1 MSSGQGPKFTQL
13 DPEAGTDSAGAKSN
27 WWSFKP
33 PLDEKTGLALNPRAA
48 VPVLLFLFVFSLI
61 MDNGFKLLTTP
72 IQESLELSNTTASL
86 QASIPGILIGIGA
99 VVYAALA
106 DSIAIR
112 RLMIFAV
119 IVMSAGSLLGYFLQ
133 DTFGGVMAGRILQTA
148 GLAAA
153 ETLYVIW
160 ATKHFSGDQQKKYLG
175 FSAAA
180 FQASM
185 LIGAVGSGF
194 IDDYIGWQAFF
205 LINLIALGAIPFII
219 KYVPAER
226 TTSSHLDIF
235 GLLAVAVFA
244 TTLVLFMENFQYWYL
259 LPAGL
264 ALIAFI
270 WHVKVHDN
278 VLVTKEFFGRIRY
291 PSMLLVVFILY
302 SVQLA
307 YQVQFPALLLEVYDW
322 SQADASLLLVPGY
335 AAAVLVGILT
345 GRIAKFLPSKPA
357 IILATIM
364 IAAALFLGSFGIGL
378 WVGLYAFS
386 MVLFGSG
393 FALLYAPLLST
404 AVRDIPAAKSGVA
417 IGFYNLVI
425 NMAVPIGIAYGA
437 KLVEVDLDLTGFVGQ
452 DRTGASFGSMLL
464 ILAFIAILALVV
476 YVVFSSS
483 LDRQDRRE
491 GIPVPSSWR
500 FGFYH
505 SHHRHGDHKP
515 ALDLMPDGEPADDGF
530 GDVATIVEGDES
542 GYDPETEPPTDK

>member
-1 MSSGQGPKFTQL
+1 MSTGEGPKFTRVE
-13 DPEAGTDSAGAKSN
+13 PAPATDTISAKPN

-33 PLDEKTGLALNPRAA
+33 PLDEKTGLALNPKSA
-48 VPVLLFLFVFSLI
+48 VPVLLFLFVFSLV

-72 IQESLELSNTTASL
+72 IQETLDLSTTTASL
-86 QASIPGILIGIGA
+86 QASIPGIIIGIGA

-119 IVMSAGSLLGYFLQ
+119 LVMSAGSLLGYFLQ
-133 DTFGGVMAGRILQTA
+133 DTFGGVLAGRILQTG

-160 ATKHFSGDQQKKYLG
+160 ATKHFTGDAQKRYLG

-180 FQASM
+180 FQASL

-205 LINLIALGAIPFII
+205 LVNLIALAAIPFIL

-226 TTSSHLDIF
+226 TSSSHLDVF

-244 TTLVLFMENFQYWYL
+244 TTLVLFMEDFQFWYL
-259 LPAGL
+259 LPAGI
-264 ALIAFI
+264 ALLAFI
-270 WHVKVHDN
+270 WHIRAHDN
-278 VLVTKEFFGRIRY
+278 VLVTKEFFGRLRY

-307 YQVQFPALLLEVYDW
+307 YQVQFPALLLNVYNW

-335 AAAVLVGILT
+335 ASAVLVGILT
-345 GRIAKFLPSKPA
+345 GRIAKFLPSQPA
-357 IILATIM
+357 IILAIIM
-364 IAAALFLGSFGIGL
+364 ISAALFLGTFGVGL
-378 WVGLYAFS
+378 WVGLYAVS

-393 FALLYAPLLST
+393 FALIYAPLLST

-437 KLVEVDLDLTGFVGQ
+437 KLVSVDLNLTGFVGQ
-452 DRTGASFGSMLL
+452 DAVEASYGSMLL
-464 ILAFIAILALVV
+464 ILAVIAIVGLGV
-476 YVVFSSS
+476 YVMFAGA
-483 LDRQDRRE
+483 LDRQDRKD
-491 GIPVPSSWR
+491 GIPVAEPWR
-500 FGFYH
+500 FGLHH
-505 SHHRHGDHKP
+505 SHHRHGADKP
-515 ALDLMPDGEPADDGF
+515 PAEPLPDGFEAE
-530 GDVATIVEGDES
+530 ATVVEGDES
-542 GYDPETEPPTDK
+542 GYDPEVEPEVDPGR